1 MATKTAMELAESL
14 VERGQITEG
23 EYLAMATGL
32 KAAYARNTDTC
43 VKLDV
48 CDLGL
53 VPRECSISP
62 CSELHLSA
70 YLCPLT
76 AVPSFDGDAHW
87 PQLVDVIDDDGNDT
101 DERELGFTNAGDMNW
116 FWHLEGS
123 WDMLREGIDLLAEYG
138 RPDCILAMTAP
149 SPLLQTVEAAARLG
163 ALLQGRFPSLDEL
176 TLDMDNTSEAAAA
189 ALVAP
194 LERLRVLRIKDL
206 VVDSGVYTDY
216 HGKGTTPLGV
226 VCARAHQLE
235 VLDLVGRL
243 DAITNLLQTAHFSE
257 LKDVGMEVVGLD
269 TPALSCAWHAMLLQ
283 LLKQAAPKLQ
293 TVRLTWA
300 HDDDDDT
307 DDDMCDGRARLPPM

>member
-1 MATKTAMELAESL
+1 MATQTAMELAESL

-23 EYLAMATGL
+23 EYLAIATGL
-32 KAAYARNTDTC
+32 KAAHAHNTHTR
-43 VKLDV
+43 VELDV

-53 VPRECSISP
+53 VPRTCSISG
-62 CSELHLSA
+62 CSKKQLSA
-70 YLCPLT
+70 YVCPLT
-76 AVPSFDGDAHW
+76 AVPGFDRDAHW
-87 PQLVDVIDDDGNDT
+87 PQRVNVIDDDGNET
-101 DERELGFTNAGDMNW
+101 DERELGYMNAGDMNW
-116 FWHLEGS
+116 FWDLDGS
-123 WDMLREGIDLLAEYG
+123 WDMMREGIDLLAKYG

-163 ALLQGRFPSLDEL
+163 ALLQGHFPALDEL
-176 TLDMDNTSEAAAA
+176 TLDMENTSEAAAA

-206 VVDSGVYTDY
+206 VVDIPSEIGPPDY

-243 DAITNLLQTAHFSE
+243 DAITNLLETVRFPE
-257 LKDVGMEVVGLD
+257 LKDVGIEVVTRD
-269 TPALSCAWHAMLLQ
+269 TPALSGTWYAVLM
-283 LLKQAAPKLQ
+283 QAAPKLQ